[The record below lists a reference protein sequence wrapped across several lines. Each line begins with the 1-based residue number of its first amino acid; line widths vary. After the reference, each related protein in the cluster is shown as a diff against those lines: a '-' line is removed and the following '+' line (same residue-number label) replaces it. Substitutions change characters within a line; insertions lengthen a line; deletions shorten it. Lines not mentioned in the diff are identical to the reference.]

1 MFIIELW
8 FHKIQNSFV
17 IWIGI
22 FLHSSFEK
30 LLRVWQLMKPNCFI
44 IHIFSLP
51 FMMYYING
59 KTPPKKN
66 VSLLIKRMWFL
77 GTLLVLATKVIWLL
91 KPYTAHDLIFILF
104 RLSHDIALALKTL
117 KWSLFDIQHAI
128 SESHVH
134 FKNWNQVLES
144 YKGLNKA

>member
-1 MFIIELW
+1 
-8 FHKIQNSFV
+8 
-17 IWIGI
+17 
-22 FLHSSFEK
+22 
-30 LLRVWQLMKPNCFI
+30 
-44 IHIFSLP
+44 
-51 FMMYYING
+51 MYYING
-59 KTPPKKN
+59 KTPPPKKN

-117 KWSLFDIQHAI
+117 KWSLFDIQQAI